1 MRVGGLD
8 GWAVSVH
15 QQLDPGTYLRPL
27 SDGAALSAHVEGR
40 VPRSSTGS
48 CTVKTVGVTACER
61 EETRAVVL
69 VHVNDLGLPS
79 AKSSPYLEGSW
90 VRERANRA

>member
-1 MRVGGLD
+1 MTH
-8 GWAVSVH
+8 AP
-15 QQLDPGTYLRPL
+15 QAL
-27 SDGAALSAHVEGR
+27 SDGAAVGARGGSDPGIVDR
-40 VPRSSTGS
+40 VMYGEARWGDRLQ
-48 CTVKTVGVTACER
+48 R

-69 VHVNDLGLPS
+69 VHVNDLELPS

>member
-1 MRVGGLD
+1 MYGEARWGDRL
-8 GWAVSVH
+8 
-15 QQLDPGTYLRPL
+15 Q
-27 SDGAALSAHVEGR
+27 
-40 VPRSSTGS
+40 
-48 CTVKTVGVTACER
+48 R

-69 VHVNDLGLPS
+69 VHVNDLELPS